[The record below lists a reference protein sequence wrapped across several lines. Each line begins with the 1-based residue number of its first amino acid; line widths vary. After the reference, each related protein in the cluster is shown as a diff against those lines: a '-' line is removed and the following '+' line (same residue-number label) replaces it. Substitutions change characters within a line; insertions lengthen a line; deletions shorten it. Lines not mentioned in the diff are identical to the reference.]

1 MDSDSCQLI
10 FKSQFETTL
19 FLLFVMES
27 SVLMMEKKK
36 ICLQMTLH
44 ADSNMI
50 SFCVVLLH
58 SLGEEV
64 SVPGCEIGLL
74 RGTVSC

>member
-36 ICLQMTLH
+36 NMSPNDATRRLQHDIFLCSV
-44 ADSNMI
+44 A
-50 SFCVVLLH
+50 SFIRRG
-58 SLGEEV
+58 SV
-64 SVPGCEIGLL
+64 SSWV
-74 RGTVSC
+74 